1 MPQENAGVKQKID
14 TDIQEPRK
22 YKVIMHND
30 DVTTMDFVVEV
41 LMDVFR
47 KPQAEAERL
56 MLKVDS
62 EGSAVVGVYS
72 LDIAGTK
79 KQKAEH
85 MARKNGF
92 PLKLTLQPE

>member
-1 MPQENAGVKQKID
+1 MPKQNAGVKQKID

-47 KPQAEAERL
+47 KSQAEAERL

-79 KQKAEH
+79 KQKAEYI
-85 MARKNGF
+85 ARMHGF
-92 PLKLTLQPE
+92 PLKLTIQPE